1 MRKADLVAAV
11 LDREGAAAEVPAP
24 AEPLALAAALKAA
37 VKDGEAVDAR
47 GSVQALRALVRLG
60 QADDEVVALLVASIE
75 AQMDGVSAKSLSQ
88 AVKALR
94 LARYKPPPRFLD
106 SVRRR

>member
-1 MRKADLVAAV
+1 M
-11 LDREGAAAEVPAP
+11 
-24 AEPLALAAALKAA
+24 
-37 VKDGEAVDAR
+37 
-47 GSVQALRALVRLG
+47 G

-106 SVRRR
+106 SVRRRALAQKAFFSEQRLLDLMDGFAYWKEHCGGELLEYFNAKMLRY